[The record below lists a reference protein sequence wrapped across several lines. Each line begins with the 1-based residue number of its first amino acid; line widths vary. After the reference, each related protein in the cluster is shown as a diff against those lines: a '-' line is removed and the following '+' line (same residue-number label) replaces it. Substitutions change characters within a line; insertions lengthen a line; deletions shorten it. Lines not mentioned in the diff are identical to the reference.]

1 MYKGL
6 YDNFSHWFH
15 DGKGTVWFYS
25 DPHFTDED
33 VKYFRGEDH
42 ISDEEQIKRI
52 NSKVGKYDTIVI
64 LGDIGDTEWVKKIRG
79 YKVLIMG
86 NHDSG
91 ASNYKRIKTDEV
103 RQGSYEY
110 VPDYEKIGPNE
121 VRGAHIWKEVITQP
135 AFDNHLFDE
144 VYEGALIISEK
155 LILSHEP
162 VDYPFAFNIHG
173 HTHALPQRPDETH
186 WNMCAEAIDYT
197 PVPLNQIIKSGALKN
212 ITSIHRDTI
221 DHATLR
227 KKNKNQEN

>member
-25 DPHFTDED
+25 DPHFADED

-52 NSKVGKYDTIVI
+52 NSKIGKYDTLII

-79 YKVLIMG
+79 YKVLVIG

-91 ASNYKRIKTDEV
+91 ANNYKRVKQEITINNGSSPIDE
-103 RQGSYEY
+103 G
-110 VPDYEKIGPNE
+110 K
-121 VRGAHIWKEVITQP
+121 KVI
-135 AFDNHLFDE
+135 FYDNHLFDE
-144 VYEGALIISEK
+144 VYEGALIVSEK

-173 HTHALPQRPDETH
+173 HTHDLPQRYDDTH

-197 PVPLNQIIKSGALKN
+197 PVPLNQIIKSGVLKN
-212 ITSIHRDTI
+212 VTSIHRDTI
-221 DHATLR
+221 DRATLR
-227 KKNKNQEN
+227 KKNKEKFEI